1 MKVAPSS
8 LTRCSLAVIT
18 VCLETRRSSLIL
30 VVEQAKGIC
39 QKRLLH
45 SFTKT
50 SIPPKGSHAS
60 IRNFSAKK
68 AFTPSHRARF
78 CMIFNGFECE
88 GLDFQVFTSTVAFLP
103 RVSADFRVVFRCE
116 GLRFPPFTIVHRPC
130 ECFAAQVN
138 TLKSK
143 PSHSNQLN
151 IRRKRALCE
160 WVNTFLGK

>member
-18 VCLETRRSSLIL
+18 VCLETQRSSLIL

-45 SFTKT
+45 SFTKHLF
-50 SIPPKGSHAS
+50 PPKGSHAS

-103 RVSADFRVVFRCE
+103 RVSADFRVAFRCE

-130 ECFAAQVN
+130 ECFAAQMN

-143 PSHSNQLN
+143 PSHSKPL
-151 IRRKRALCE
+151 
-160 WVNTFLGK
+160 